1 MSPNPIPFDTQGQ
14 SVLYMALELSQKT
27 WKLGF
32 SQGLAQKPRLR
43 NIGARDT
50 SALRQEIE
58 AAKKRFGLPKDTP
71 VVSCYE
77 AGRDGFWLHRFL
89 VSVQVENLV
98 VDSSSIL
105 VSRRKRRAKTDRLDA
120 EKLLNMLIRWR
131 QGEAGVWSVVK
142 VPGIEDENAR
152 HLHRELK
159 TLRNEQTA
167 HTNRIKGLL
176 AAYGVTAEVNRHL
189 PERLKELRLW
199 DGTPLPAD
207 LHQRLLREFERMQT
221 ANRQIRQLEE
231 ERARRIRE
239 DDQDPGVALVR
250 QLLALK
256 AIGVNSAWL
265 YVREI
270 FGWRQIRNRREL
282 GALVGMVPTPY
293 KSGGDDHEQGISK
306 AGNRRVRAMGIEIA
320 WCWLEFQPQSELSV
334 WYQRR
339 FGHGNRRQ
347 RKIGIVALGRKLLV
361 ALLKYLTTGVP
372 PEGAELA
379 DWREKF
385 HYTAKLT

>member
-1 MSPNPIPFDTQGQ
+1 MPWWSLSP
-14 SVLYMALELSQKT
+14 
-27 WKLGF
+27 
-32 SQGLAQKPRLR
+32 
-43 NIGARDT
+43 
-50 SALRQEIE
+50 
-58 AAKKRFGLPKDTP
+58 
-71 VVSCYE
+71 VS
-77 AGRDGFWLHRFL
+77 FL
-89 VSVQVENLV
+89 VSIQVENLV

-105 VSRRKRRAKTDRLDA
+105 VSRRKPRAKTDRLDA
-120 EKLLNMLIRWR
+120 EKLLKMLIRWR

-142 VPGIEDENAR
+142 VPSIEDENAR
-152 HLHRELK
+152 HLHRELQ

-176 AAYGVTAEVNRHL
+176 AAYGVSAEVDRHR
-189 PERLKELRLW
+189 PERLKGLRLW

-221 ANRQIRQLEE
+221 ANQQIRLLEE

-265 YVREI
+265 YIREI

-293 KSGGDDHEQGISK
+293 QSGEEDHEQGIGK

-320 WCWLEFQPQSELSV
+320 WCWLQFQPQSELSA

-347 RKIGIVALGRKLLV
+347 RRIGIVALGRKLLV